1 MGGECWPTNGRR
13 GGLASTSPQ
22 PAETAGGES
31 CSFSGFNH
39 YYHHDDEEE
48 GDDEDVDEDNNDD
61 DDEEEGDLDG
71 DYPDPPHPFFS
82 NLLNLIDPH
91 QQSSG

>member
-1 MGGECWPTNGRR
+1 MRDECLPTNGKR

-39 YYHHDDEEE
+39 DHDDEE
-48 GDDEDVDEDNNDD
+48 DIDENDD
-61 DDEEEGDLDG
+61 DDEEEGDLD
-71 DYPDPPHPFFS
+71 DDFPDPPSP
-82 NLLNLIDPH
+82 LC
-91 QQSSG
+91 Q

>member
-39 YYHHDDEEE
+39 YYRYDDEVEGDDEDIDEDEDDNDEEE
-48 GDDEDVDEDNNDD
+48 GDI
-61 DDEEEGDLDG
+61 DLMVIFQT
-71 DYPDPPHPFFS
+71 PPHPFFS
-82 NLLNLIDPH
+82 NPLKN
-91 QQSSG
+91 

>member
-1 MGGECWPTNGRR
+1 MRSECLPTNGKR

-39 YYHHDDEEE
+39 HHDDEE
-48 GDDEDVDEDNNDD
+48 DIDEDENENDD
-61 DDEEEGDLDG
+61 DDEEEGELD
-71 DYPDPPHPFFS
+71 DDFPDPPSP
-82 NLLNLIDPH
+82 LC
-91 QQSSG
+91 Q